1 MGMPTNCQT
10 EIKETVSKA
19 VSGLPS
25 QGANHDPSP
34 TAFNMLW
41 ATPHNG
47 FRINCQIKP
56 MMTTDNTVGIKI
68 TVRKK
73 LRTAPPSANS
83 AASNKP
89 IGFCTSMCTA
99 KKRKL
104 LRKALQKNGAK
115 LESVNNLT

>member
-1 MGMPTNCQT
+1 MPTNCQT
-10 EIKETVSKA
+10 EISATVTKA

-25 QGANHDPSP
+25 HGANQAPSP
-34 TAFNMLW
+34 TAFNMPS

-47 FRINCQIKP
+47 LRVNCQIKP
-56 MMTTDNTVGIKI
+56 MITTDNTVGIKI

-73 LRTAPPSANS
+73 LRIRPPYANS

-99 KKRKL
+99 KKTKL
-104 LRKALQKNGAK
+104 FRKALQKKGAK
-115 LESVNNLT
+115 LESENNLI